1 VTDPGTEP
9 ESLFLIRLSAELSTK
24 ARGTRRR
31 FTRQLTEN
39 IRDAFHAAGGRAH
52 VDDQWTRIFVRT
64 KSPSAAEALARI
76 PGISSFS
83 LVEGRSAGELQEI
96 VKVGAALYTD
106 RVRGRR
112 YAVRVRRAGEHDFSS
127 SDLLI
132 GLGSALNAEA
142 TVDLNDPEVLIEV
155 EIRDDR
161 AYLFSERRSG
171 LGGLPLGVEGRAI
184 CLLSG
189 GFDSAVAAWL
199 MLKRGVQLDYVFC
212 NLAGDAYERSVV
224 MVGKILAEQW
234 SYGTRPRLF
243 VVDFSRP
250 LAELRANTQP
260 RYWQL
265 ILKRLMYRA
274 AVQIADEVDA
284 SAIVTGEAIGQV
296 SSQTLANL
304 AALDDASDRPILRP
318 LLGFDKMEII
328 ELARRIGTVE
338 ISSKVKEYC
347 AIAPGNPVTN
357 AKRDATAEEER
368 RMDLEILRGSV
379 SQRHVVDLRSVN
391 AADLVQAYLFT
402 DVVPAD
408 ATVLDVRSEAEWD
421 RWHYPGSKHFDFWE
435 LSGQLSR
442 LDRDGVYVVLCEG
455 NVQSAQI
462 AEQMQMKGLEAYAF
476 RGGTRALREF
486 AGSTADG

>member
-1 VTDPGTEP
+1 VNETGIEP
-9 ESLFLIRLSAELSTK
+9 EALFLVRLSAELSTK

-31 FTRQLTEN
+31 FTRQLMEN
-39 IRDAFHAAGGRAH
+39 IRDAFDAAGGRAH

-64 KSPSAAEALARI
+64 KTPAAAEALAHI
-76 PGISSFS
+76 PGISSYS
-83 LVEGRSAGELQEI
+83 LVEGRCPSKLAEI
-96 VKVGAALYTD
+96 VELGTALYTN

-132 GLGSALNAEA
+132 HLGSALNAEA
-142 TVDLNDPEVLIEV
+142 TVDLNDPEVLVEV

-161 AYLFSERRSG
+161 AYLFSTRTRG
-171 LGGLPLGVEGRAI
+171 PGGLPLGVEGRAI

-199 MLKRGVQLDYVFC
+199 MLKRGVELDYVFC
-212 NLAGDAYERSVV
+212 NLAGGAYERSVV
-224 MVGKILAEQW
+224 TVGKILAEQW

-243 VVDFSRP
+243 VVDFARP
-250 LAELRANTQP
+250 LAELRATTQP

-274 AVQIADEVDA
+274 AQQIADEVDA

-328 ELARRIGTVE
+328 ELAKRIGTAA
-338 ISSKVKEYC
+338 ISSNVKEYC

-357 AKRDATAEEER
+357 AQRAATAEEEQ
-368 RMDLEILRGSV
+368 RMDLEILKRAV
-379 SQRHVVDLRSVN
+379 TNRHVVDLRAVN

-402 DVVPAD
+402 DVVPED
-408 ATVLDVRSEAEWD
+408 AQVLDVRSEDEWD

-435 LSGQLSR
+435 LSGKLSR
-442 LDRDGVYVVLCEG
+442 LDRDRTYVVLCDG

-462 AEQMQMKGLEAYAF
+462 AEQMQTKGIEAYAF
-476 RGGTRALREF
+476 RGGIRALRALAARTIE
-486 AGSTADG
+486 G